1 MSTTE
6 KNQEIDRLAL
16 ALHTACSTIRSLA
29 DELSEACV
37 HPAAGDL
44 MLADILSE
52 YNLLEM
58 PGVKYRDAR
67 ATTGDGRRQ

>member
-1 MSTTE
+1 MSVAE

-16 ALHTACSTIRSLA
+16 ALHAACDTVQGLA

-37 HPAAGDL
+37 HPAAGDQ

-52 YNLLEM
+52 YNLLGM
-58 PGVKYRDAR
+58 PGAKNRDAE
-67 ATTGDGRRQ
+67 

>member
-1 MSTTE
+1 MNIAE

-16 ALHTACSTIRSLA
+16 ALHAACSTIQGLA
-29 DELSEACV
+29 NDLSEACA

-52 YNLLEM
+52 YNLL
-58 PGVKYRDAR
+58 
-67 ATTGDGRRQ
+67 ATGGGRR

>member
-1 MSTTE
+1 MNSAE

-16 ALHTACSTIRSLA
+16 ALHAACDTIQGLA
-29 DELSEACV
+29 DELSEACA

-52 YNLLEM
+52 YNLL
-58 PGVKYRDAR
+58 
-67 ATTGDGRRQ
+67 ATGGGRR

>member
-1 MSTTE
+1 MNTAE

-16 ALHTACSTIRSLA
+16 ALHAACDTIQGLA
-29 DELSEACV
+29 DELSEACA

-52 YNLLEM
+52 YNL
-58 PGVKYRDAR
+58 R
-67 ATTGDGRRQ
+67 ATGGGRRQ